1 MIDEGVEVEEG
12 YEENLPKGI
21 DIHMVSKITFYYHQ
35 QLFYD
40 NDWNM
45 IRCPAYS
52 SKIHLTIQIKYCQTV
67 LTLKLHFSNCQ
78 KNPKDKKKIQHIFKL
93 QSFLEV

>member
-1 MIDEGVEVEEG
+1 MTDEGVEVEEG

-21 DIHMVSKITFYYHQ
+21 DIHTVSKITFYYHQ

-52 SKIHLTIQIKYCQTV
+52 SKIHLTIQITYCQTD
-67 LTLKLHFSNCQ
+67 LTLKSNFSSCQ
-78 KNPKDKKKIQHIFKL
+78 KKSKRLKKRFGTY
-93 QSFLEV
+93 SNFNFS